1 MFEYHGNM
9 DIGGTAAV
17 DAALDAL
24 SVSVDHLVKLVE
36 DGGLETC
43 TEGQLVGFL
52 QGFERVRNRLPLVDH
67 AAVGEASGGIWR
79 RGCVSPAWPGC
90 SP

>member
-9 DIGGTAAV
+9 DFGGTAAV

-36 DGGLETC
+36 DGGLETLHGC
-43 TEGQLVGFL
+43 AAG
-52 QGFERVRNRLPLVDH
+52 RV
-67 AAVGEASGGIWR
+67 
-79 RGCVSPAWPGC
+79 PAGV
-90 SP
+90 